1 MTFLLGLFNNKFAMY
16 GIATGIVVSIIGG
29 MITYYK
35 FQISSLNEKVTEQF
49 STIRTLNA
57 NIAVLSSANE
67 TNQKTITSLQEEV
80 HSAAKTSAERLTLKD
95 LEIQSLKNN
104 FRELTRKVEYK
115 TEYKYKDCVIKFK
128 EGDINESNI
137 LSDFM
142 RIGS

>member
-16 GIATGIVVSIIGG
+16 GIAIGFVLLIIGG

-35 FQISSLNEKVTEQF
+35 FQIGSLNEKITEQF

-57 NIAVLSSANE
+57 NIAVLSSTNE
-67 TNQKTITSLQEEV
+67 TNQKTITSLQNEI
-80 HSAAKTSAERLTLKD
+80 HTSSKTSAERLSLKD

-115 TEYKYKDCVIKFK
+115 TEYKYKDCIIKFK